1 MPDLSDYRLGQYDA
15 FPKGYYVPGH
25 GPDTIN
31 LRAHKVFSLAEPNSI
46 FSAHVPTAD
55 GAEIFVVLSSG

>member
-1 MPDLSDYRLGQYDA
+1 MLDLSGYRLGQYDA

-31 LRAHKVFSLAEPNSI
+31 LQAHRVFSLAEPNSV
-46 FSAHVPTAD
+46 FYAHVPTPD